1 VVKIA
6 RTLNRIYENIQN
18 FELSQVAGDK
28 LIEKHAVIDR
38 YAKTSNRLASV
49 LESYRAELFIL
60 RSNWLKKSALL
71 PSLVKHFYEKC
82 FGPIVKLGK
91 KRLWKKSC
99 LSYKLP
105 EPNTLILLAWYFVS
119 VLICFFRF
127 YFTPCRC

>member
-1 VVKIA
+1 MVKIA

-28 LIEKHAVIDR
+28 PIEKHAVIDR

-60 RSNWLKKSALL
+60 RSNWLKNSALL

-82 FGPIVKLGK
+82 FGPIAKLGK
-91 KRLWKKSC
+91 KKGCGKKT
-99 LSYKLP
+99 LKL
-105 EPNTLILLAWYFVS
+105 
-119 VLICFFRF
+119 
-127 YFTPCRC
+127 